1 MIKLTRPPCRILQPG
16 TFPLPGSNGASY
28 TIGHEAVMGFNWNG
42 LPDQISVDIE
52 GAGKDGRKKY
62 DLKSVQIGTV
72 NHALV
77 LDPRVKEQFGRI
89 RQIINSGRTL
99 TFHNS
104 PFDVPNL
111 YLTGMLD
118 LDTVWNIEDTLI
130 WARGAEPDERTRKNL
145 LSTSNRYLGTDIKDP
160 LDKLLKTLGWS
171 KAKWY
176 EDGDLNIPA
185 YRIMAA
191 SDAIATARIRDL
203 ARQAFYDRLTT
214 GHPFSKNGV
223 MGDEAWRL
231 VDREQV
237 TNRMH
242 VHRQCKGYLAD
253 PEYLDAFRA
262 NQAKDIHVM
271 AARLEAEGVKPG
283 DTGSMAK
290 YLDENGLLPEKYPRT
305 PKTGKPSG
313 AKENLARLGHPL
325 VKVFNTH
332 KELVHV
338 DRDYMSKVMHNA
350 DDDGRIHPGT
360 NILGAA
366 TGRQSI
372 SGDAPLH
379 QFSGDSRG
387 ILLADN
393 WEEAL
398 KSLTGPDGN
407 RLHAPKEPC
416 TCTNPK
422 GLVSIDWA
430 QIEPVLAANV
440 AGDTAAIEHYE
451 SGHKFYDALTALGG
465 IPYKVAKTSLLA
477 QLYGEGIMKLARDL
491 EMSMDQAKEV
501 VAEIWKVLPGTKAL
515 VDKPWKGGKLQSIA
529 EKYEMVFTL
538 SGRIVPVP
546 SGFWPCWE
554 CEGTGYLPA
563 DAEPGQPTIQC
574 FKCSGKGKQWK
585 VATHKGV
592 NYFVQGGA
600 YDLLAEAEYSLWE
613 SGLWEALYFS
623 MHDEMIVDAAAAHD
637 VRKIMATPP
646 ERLCMLAKRTPVL
659 RTDMA
664 HLGERWADA

>member
-1 MIKLTRPPCRILQPG
+1 MIKLTRPACRIASSG
-16 TFPLPGSNGASY
+16 IFPLPGTVGATY
-28 TIGHEAVMGFNWNG
+28 TIGQEAVLDFSWNG
-42 LPDQISVDIE
+42 LPDQIAVDVE

-62 DLKSVQIGTV
+62 DLKSIQIGTI
-72 NHALV
+72 NHALI
-77 LDPRVKEQFGRI
+77 LDPRVPEQFQRI

-111 YLTGMLD
+111 HLTGLLD

-130 WARGAEPDERTRKNL
+130 WARGAEPDERTRKEL
-145 LSTSNRYLGTDIKDP
+145 RSTSNRYLGTEIDDP
-160 LDKLLKTLGWS
+160 LTGILKTLGWS
-171 KAKWY
+171 KSKWY

-185 YRIMAA
+185 YVFMAA
-191 SDAIATARIRDL
+191 SDAIATARLRDP
-203 ARQAFYDRLTT
+203 ARQAFYDRITS
-214 GHPFSKNGV
+214 GHPFSQYGV
-223 MGDEAWRL
+223 TGDEAWRL
-231 VDREQV
+231 VDREQI

-242 VHRQCKGYLAD
+242 VYRQCRGILYD
-253 PEYLDAFRA
+253 PDYLDSYRA
-262 NQAKDIHVM
+262 GKAKEVHSM
-271 AARLEAEGVKPG
+271 AAMLEAEGVKPG
-283 DTGSMAK
+283 DTGSMAGW
-290 YLDENGLLPEKYPRT
+290 LDERGLLPEGYPRT

-313 AKENLARLGHPL
+313 AKDNLATLNHP
-325 VKVFNTH
+325 VVTMFNAH
-332 KELVHV
+332 KEMVHV
-338 DRDYMSKVMHNA
+338 DRDYLSKVMTNA
-350 DDDGRIHPGT
+350 DDNGRIHPGT

-372 SGDAPLH
+372 SGDAALH
-379 QFSGDSRG
+379 QFPGDARG
-387 ILLADN
+387 IILADN
-393 WEEAL
+393 WQDVQRTHE
-398 KSLTGPDGN
+398 
-407 RLHAPKEPC
+407 PKEPC
-416 TCTNPK
+416 NCKNPK

-451 SGHKFYDALTALGG
+451 SGHKFYDALTAMGG

-491 EMSMDQAKEV
+491 AMSMDQAKDV
-501 VAEIWKVLPGTKAL
+501 VAEIWKVLPGTKVL
-515 VDKPWKGGKLQSIA
+515 VDKPWKGGKLQGIA
-529 EKYEMVFTL
+529 DKYKLVFTL

-546 SGFWPCWE
+546 EGFWPCWT
-554 CEGTGYLPA
+554 CEGAGYFPA
-563 DAEPGQPTIQC
+563 DAESGQPVIPC
-574 FKCSGKGKQWK
+574 KYCHGKGKQWK

-600 YDLLAEAEYSLWE
+600 YDLLAEAEIKVFE
-613 SGLWEALYFS
+613 AGLWDAFYFS

-637 VRKIMATPP
+637 VQQIMATPP